1 MLDVV
6 TFHSQPIS
14 FNALLSILLKFLTD
28 LEGIL
33 AKNILRKKVP
43 NCTKF
48 KTPFKNLCF
57 GFANMKNWRSDQVL
71 SWRSENLYSTYET

>member
-14 FNALLSILLKFLTD
+14 FNALLSILLKFSTS

-33 AKNILRKKVP
+33 AKMTFEKE
-43 NCTKF
+43 CTKF
-48 KTPFKNLCF
+48 KTPFKICALF
-57 GFANMKNWRSDQVL
+57 L
-71 SWRSENLYSTYET
+71 LI